1 MELDNRFCP
10 SCYFSNTRIEEERRR
25 DTIYHCWNCDCVW
38 VEPLEEELFLHTY
51 FCPIQYCFDNSSRRY
66 SKLELQFHLMDSHSI
81 ISILRDFSELYVE
94 FVEQV
99 NTIDALGLVD
109 DDVSNTSERGK
120 K

>member
-1 MELDNRFCP
+1 MELDNRCCP

-25 DTIYHCWNCDCVW
+25 DTIYHCRNCDYVW

-51 FCPIQYCFDNSSRRY
+51 FCPTQYCFDNNPRRY
-66 SKLELQFHLMDSHSI
+66 SKLGLQYHLMDSHNI
-81 ISILRDFSELYVE
+81 ISILRDFTELYVK

-109 DDVSNTSERGK
+109 DDVSNTSEMGK
-120 K
+120 R